1 MGMFKL
7 HRCTSQRASQPIE
20 QWDRTGLTEIP
31 IMNQTQI
38 WMRRLKRMD
47 KEQVRPIGSRRSK
60 NATDMNQTKY
70 KSKEAETWTIAE
82 Q

>member
-1 MGMFKL
+1 
-7 HRCTSQRASQPIE
+7 
-20 QWDRTGLTEIP
+20 
-31 IMNQTQI
+31 
-38 WMRRLKRMD
+38 MD
-47 KEQVRPIGSRRSK
+47 KEQVRPIGRRRSR